1 MPHALVAFM
10 DILVSF
16 GGLVLTA
23 LLFRASLPPRGGGTR
38 WFIGTRW
45 EPYVAVFLVCGIV
58 VSFGFLALSI
68 VDLVVS

>member
-1 MPHALVAFM
+1 MPHALVASIDM
-10 DILVSF
+10 LLAF

-23 LLFRASLPPRGGGTR
+23 LLFRASLPPRAGGTR

-45 EPYVAVFLVCGIV
+45 EPYVAVFLVCGMV

>member
-1 MPHALVAFM
+1 
-10 DILVSF
+10 
-16 GGLVLTA
+16 

-45 EPYVAVFLVCGIV
+45 EPYITVFLVCGIV